1 MQKALIVS
9 DNLKEANFFHMVS
22 MCCSS
27 ATHRMVVA
35 SFENRRRAEM
45 QSFANVSSYRRENV
59 VDEEKSVIAI
69 NHPVRQ
75 ALNFA
80 AKDFLTLVPGQS
92 ACRIPAATPSARP
105 ITVGCGTMIDDQR
118 NYRLSPPRRSF
129 LLLPSALLFP
139 MYAFLLSPARR
150 AISSLIIICAD

>member
-1 MQKALIVS
+1 MQKALIIS
-9 DNLKEANFFHMVS
+9 GNLKEANFFHMVS

-27 ATHRMVVA
+27 ATHRMVA

-45 QSFANVSSYRRENV
+45 QSFANVSSYWRENV
-59 VDEEKSVIAI
+59 ADEEKSVIAI

-80 AKDFLTLVPGQS
+80 AKDFLTLVPDQS
-92 ACRIPAATPSARP
+92 VCRIPATTPSARP

-129 LLLPSALLFP
+129 LLLPSCASFPYVCTHSSRQRAELFP
-139 MYAFLLSPARR
+139 RR
-150 AISSLIIICAD
+150 